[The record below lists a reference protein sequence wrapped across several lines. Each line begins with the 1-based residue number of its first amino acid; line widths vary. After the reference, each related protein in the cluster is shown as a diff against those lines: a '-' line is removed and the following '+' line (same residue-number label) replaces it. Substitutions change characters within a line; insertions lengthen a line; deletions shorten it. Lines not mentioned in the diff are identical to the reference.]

1 MGLACIIGADISP
14 IDDTLHFMFFKK
26 KRQSMTD
33 KNNSSEQ
40 RVFVDAI
47 VQFLSAELCIETTSL
62 IGVEQSESDVKI
74 SLPVACK
81 SAHPHL
87 VDGLKKV
94 ELVNPDMRVV
104 FNQNIPIMHAPKALV
119 PNVKNI
125 IAVSSGKG
133 GVGKSATAINLAYA
147 LHHQGARVGVLDAD
161 IYGPSVPIMVGQ
173 QHNSP
178 ESPDNKY
185 MIPIEANGIVTN
197 SIGYLV
203 KNDHASIWRGPM
215 ASKALQQLLNET
227 RWPLLDFLIVD
238 MPPGTGDI
246 QLTMAQHLPLTA
258 SVIVTTPQDLATA
271 DAEKGIAM
279 YEKLNIPILGL
290 VENMSEFLCPHCHQT
305 TDIFSSGGALRLA
318 ERYQYEVLASLSL
331 DPLIRESTDN
341 GVDIIDQHRDG
352 NSAQKYLEAA
362 QKLSTNLI
370 NQLEISE
377 EALAQ
382 QMRIDITQ
390 IDK

>member
-1 MGLACIIGADISP
+1 
-14 IDDTLHFMFFKK
+14 
-26 KRQSMTD
+26 MTD